1 MAPHSIFESFL
12 VSQGYALFESLGEGE
27 FLAVGDC
34 PSWCR
39 DILDLTSQTEKP
51 IALANNSPF
60 LENFLVDAED
70 FWNSKTEGAVNS
82 GNWTERDKNGREV
95 PLEAFALSL
104 DNKKILI
111 LQNLSAHFAEQQ
123 QWFQTARDSLLAH
136 EQLLSEIQK
145 KEILLHCIVHDLSQ
159 PLTAITGCFNLLRLE
174 KVPPVVEKYV
184 EAGLRESQR
193 QESMI
198 RGILSAFSGD
208 LMAQQASSHSGS
220 AVPDLSVCA
229 RQAVEEFS
237 SAFKDKD
244 VRLRFSAPLKD
255 SADWRVVGDASRLD
269 RIFGNLLEN
278 TLRYSPPK
286 STVTIGLEDQ
296 GGYVLAFVDDEGPGL
311 PKDLLTNQLFALF
324 SKGKSHSGK
333 AGLGLYFCKITV
345 ERWGGTIGAE
355 TRAQGGSRFWF
366 RLPRTNAKLRDS
378 DSAHA
383 PAEKRPVLSPSTA
396 RRTEGVAPG
405 VPAQVSRI
413 GRTLKCLRVLV
424 TEDTEINRE
433 LIGELLAKRGHSVSA
448 VSDGLEALAAFER
461 EPFDVILMDQ
471 EMPNMNG
478 LDATRAIRKLE
489 TSTGRHT
496 RIIGLTG
503 NATSEDERRCL
514 NAGMDAFLSKP
525 VRMEKL
531 YEAVES
537 NLQTSSE
544 FDRTQSAP
552 LPLDPATTKETVA
565 EDESV
570 AAHLHR
576 ATGGNQ
582 RLQRTLVK
590 SFLQDAPKTLS
601 LIRRA
606 IAKKDA
612 LKLAS
617 AAHALKGSISIF
629 GAAKAVAVARE
640 LEAMG
645 RSGHLFDA
653 GPQFRALESE
663 FQRLKPE
670 LQAISSVSNGKP
682 KPKRKTKPKSR
693 RAR

>member
-51 IALANNSPF
+51 IPLAANSPF

-111 LQNLSAHFAEQQ
+111 LRNLSAHFAEQQ

-208 LMAQQASSHSGS
+208 LMAQQAAGHSGS

-244 VRLRFSAPLKD
+244 VRLRFAPSLND
-255 SADWRVVGDASRLD
+255 SVDWRVVGDASRLD

-296 GGYVLAFVDDEGPGL
+296 GSYVLAFVDDEGPGL

-405 VPAQVSRI
+405 VPAQASRI

-424 TEDTEINRE
+424 TEDNEINRE
-433 LIGELLAKRGHSVSA
+433 LIGELLTKRGHSVSA

-489 TSTGRHT
+489 TSSGRHA

-552 LPLDPATTKETVA
+552 VPLDPATTKEAVA

-582 RLQRTLVK
+582 KLQRTLVK

>member
-296 GGYVLAFVDDEGPGL
+296 GSYVLAFVDDDGPGL
-311 PKDLLTNQLFALF
+311 PKDLPTNQLFALF

-378 DSAHA
+378 DSTHA

-396 RRTEGVAPG
+396 RRTEAVAPG
-405 VPAQVSRI
+405 VPAQASRI

-433 LIGELLAKRGHSVSA
+433 LIGELLTKRGHSVSA
-448 VSDGLEALAAFER
+448 VSDGLEALATFER

-489 TSTGRHT
+489 TSSGRHV

-582 RLQRTLVK
+582 KLQRTLVK

>member
-1 MAPHSIFESFL
+1 MPSHSIFESFL
-12 VSQGYALFESLGEGE
+12 VSQGYALFESLGDGGY
-27 FLAVGDC
+27 LAVGDC

-39 DILDLTSQTEKP
+39 DILELTSQTEKP

-70 FWNSKTEGAVNS
+70 FWNSKSEGAVNS
-82 GNWTERDKNGREV
+82 GHWIERGKNGREV

-104 DNKKILI
+104 DSKKILI

-174 KVPPVVEKYV
+174 KLPPAIEKYV
-184 EAGLRESQR
+184 EAGQRESQR

-208 LMAQQASSHSGS
+208 LMAQQASGHTGA

-229 RQAVEEFS
+229 RQALEEFS

-244 VRLRFSAPLKD
+244 VRLRFAPPLND
-255 SADWRVVGDASRLD
+255 SADWRVVGDAPRLN

-286 STVTIGLEDQ
+286 STVTIGLEDH

-311 PKDLLTNQLFALF
+311 PQDLPTNQLFALF

-355 TRAQGGSRFWF
+355 RRAQGGSRFWF
-366 RLPRTNAKLRDS
+366 RLPRANAKLRDLEP
-378 DSAHA
+378 A
-383 PAEKRPVLSPSTA
+383 PAEKYSIPSQPSTSTS
-396 RRTEGVAPG
+396 RSST
-405 VPAQVSRI
+405 QVSRI
-413 GRTLKCLRVLV
+413 GRALKRLRVLV

-433 LIGELLAKRGHSVSA
+433 LIGELLTKRGHSVSA

-461 EPFDVILMDQ
+461 NPFDVILMDQ

-489 TSTGRHT
+489 TSTGRHI

-503 NATSEDERRCL
+503 NATPEDERRCL

-537 NLQTSSE
+537 EIQTPNQ
-544 FDRTQSAP
+544 FDHLQSAP
-552 LPLDPATTKETVA
+552 VSMNPPATEEAVTGV
-565 EDESV
+565 ESV

-576 ATGGNQ
+576 ATGGNKK
-582 RLQRTLVK
+582 LQSTLIN

-612 LKLAS
+612 QKLAT

-629 GAAKAVAVARE
+629 GAAKAVAIVRN

-645 RSGHLFDA
+645 RSGHLFNA

-663 FQRLKPE
+663 FERMKPE
-670 LQAISSVSNGKP
+670 LRAVSSVSIVKL
-682 KPKRKTKPKSR
+682 KATRRAKPKSR
-693 RAR
+693 RVP